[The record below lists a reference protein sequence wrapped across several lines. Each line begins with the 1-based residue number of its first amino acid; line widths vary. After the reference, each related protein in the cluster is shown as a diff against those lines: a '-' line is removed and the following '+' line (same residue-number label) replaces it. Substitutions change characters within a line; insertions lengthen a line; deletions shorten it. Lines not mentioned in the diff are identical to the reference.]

1 MAHYD
6 SAQVQIRLIDLAR
19 EITKDFHIVGHN
31 KLAHEQ
37 IINTRTKW
45 FAQAYNAVQKTVI
58 GE

>member
-1 MAHYD
+1 MADYD
-6 SAQVQIRLIDLAR
+6 SAQVQIRLIELAR
-19 EITKDFHIVGHN
+19 EITKDFHIVGHE

-45 FAQAYNAVQKTVI
+45 FDQAYKAVHKTVI